1 MRDGF
6 TKFMLVSSTALGV
19 LAGAT
24 AAQAGGFAIREQS
37 AANLGNAFAGV
48 AAGGTPGTLFWNPAI
63 MTQFSGLSFESSVTI
78 VNPHVD
84 ENVGAG
90 STLGVLGGTSVT
102 NPSVVPSSSTIY
114 QLNDRIW
121 LGLSTSAPYGL
132 DLQFPD
138 LWAGRN
144 YGQSTSLRTYNATP
158 SVAFRLNN
166 ELSFGV
172 GFQAQYATADFNSG
186 LLPAPGSHLN
196 LNAEGFGFGAT
207 AGATWT
213 PSPATTV
220 GLGWRSGIKQDLQG
234 TLLTS
239 PTLPGST
246 LGSAELSANLPD
258 TVSLGVIHK
267 LDAFWTVKGT
277 IEWTHWDTIGTVRVN
292 QLNGAPAL
300 VAGNPVTIPFE
311 YKDGW
316 FYALGA
322 DYQWSP
328 KTTLRIG
335 AAYEQSPITDDVRT
349 PRLPDNDRFWLTAG
363 VSHEIWK
370 GLKFDL
376 SYAHIFVDKAPIN
389 ISAASGNPNFNG
401 SVNYIGNAESS
412 IDLFSVGL
420 RYQWDPTPANPV
432 LYRKG

>member
-6 TKFMLVSSTALGV
+6 TKFMLLSTTALGV
-19 LAGAT
+19 FVAAT

-37 AANLGNAFAGV
+37 AASLGNAFAGV

-63 MTQFSGLSFESSVTI
+63 MTQFSGLAFEGTFTVI
-78 VNPHVD
+78 NPHTN

-90 STLGVLGGTSVT
+90 STLGFLGGTTVT
-102 NPSVVPSSSTIY
+102 NPSLVPSTSSIY
-114 QLNDRIW
+114 QLNNNIW
-121 LGLSTSAPYGL
+121 LGVSTSAPFGL

-138 LWAGRN
+138 LWAGRS
-144 YGQSTSLRTYNATP
+144 YAQSTSLRTYNATP
-158 SVAFRLNN
+158 SLAFRLNN

-186 LLPAPGSHLN
+186 FAVAPGSHIN

-213 PSPATTV
+213 PSPVTTV
-220 GLGWRSGIKQDLQG
+220 GLGWRSGIKQDLSG
-234 TLLTS
+234 TLLSS
-239 PTLPGST
+239 PIVGGST
-246 LGSAELSANLPD
+246 LGPVSLSADLPD

-267 LDAFWTVKGT
+267 LNAFWTVKGT
-277 IEWTHWDTIGTVRVN
+277 IEWTHWDTIGTVHIDQR
-292 QLNGAPAL
+292 NGGPATIGGL
-300 VAGNPVTIPFE
+300 PVTIPFE

-335 AAYEQSPITDDVRT
+335 AAFEQSPITDAVRT
-349 PRLPDNDRFWLTAG
+349 PRLPDNDRFWITAG

-376 SYAHIFVDKAPIN
+376 SYAHIFVDRAPID
-389 ISAASGNPNFNG
+389 ISATSGNPSFNG
-401 SVNYIGNAESS
+401 VVTYVGNAETQ
-412 IDLFSVGL
+412 INLFSVGL